1 MASRDEAHTTSR
13 CPSCETAPWSPERSL
28 QGGVGKREGGFLLAG
43 GLDLEI
49 ETLKIK
55 SRFKEINES
64 IINIDLNYEKKREF
78 RTLSTN

>member
-1 MASRDEAHTTSR
+1 M
-13 CPSCETAPWSPERSL
+13 
-28 QGGVGKREGGFLLAG
+28 GKREDGFLIAG

-64 IINIDLNYEKKREF
+64 IINIDLNYEKKKEF
-78 RTLSTN
+78 RTFSTN

>member
-1 MASRDEAHTTSR
+1 M
-13 CPSCETAPWSPERSL
+13 
-28 QGGVGKREGGFLLAG
+28 GKREDGFLIAG

-64 IINIDLNYEKKREF
+64 IINIDLNYEKKNLEHSVQTEIF
-78 RTLSTN
+78 VLP